1 MPSIAHLRV
10 EAPHDDRACD
20 VKVLLKCAGFVC
32 EFDGRFRAHNANNE
46 VNSRQTTGPIRDN
59 CAGSRPAA
67 KFTQAAL
74 SAIALTRG

>member
-32 EFDGRFRAHNANNE
+32 EFDGRFCTHNANN
-46 VNSRQTTGPIRDN
+46 
-59 CAGSRPAA
+59 GSELAPDDRSDP
-67 KFTQAAL
+67 
-74 SAIALTRG
+74 